1 MRTGKF
7 FCLMAVFCGVLAL
20 AMAYSQSKTGTP
32 NPKVQVSPGIQNN
45 PLAPTPQ
52 TKSGPTT
59 QGSTQNQPALA
70 DKSHQVNSPEH
81 HKVVVNHVFQ
91 ELFSQGR
98 CEFISQVYAPNCIVH
113 EGNKTRTIDEAVAEG
128 KGFRESAPDL
138 HMNADR
144 MVVNGDIVTVDWTSQ
159 GTHTGH
165 SRGVRPTGNHI
176 VMHGTSRFRMVNGKI
191 AEVWNNY
198 DRDGLFRQMG
208 VNPKLGRLY
217 DMTQDFIAAVHRFF
231 VNDNG

>member
-7 FCLMAVFCGVLAL
+7 FCLTAVFCGVLAL

-32 NPKVQVSPGIQNN
+32 NPKVQASPGTQNN
-45 PLAPTPQ
+45 PLAPALQ
-52 TKSGPTT
+52 TKAGPTP
-59 QGSTQNQPALA
+59 QGSTPGTLAA
-70 DKSHQVNSPEH
+70 DKSRQANSPEQ
-81 HKVVVNHVFQ
+81 HKAVVNHVFE

-98 CEFISQVYAPNCIVH
+98 YEMISQVYAPNCVVH
-113 EGNKTRTIDEAVAEG
+113 EGNKTQTINEAVAEG

-138 HMNADR
+138 RMKADR
-144 MVVNGDIVTVDWTSQ
+144 MVVNGDIVTADWTAN
-159 GTHTGH
+159 GTHTGQ

-176 VMHGTSRFRMVNGKI
+176 VMHGTSRFRVANGKI

-208 VNPKLGRLY
+208 VNPKLGHLY
-217 DMTQDFIAAVHRFF
+217 DLTQDFIAAVHRFF
-231 VNDNG
+231 VNDND

>member
-7 FCLMAVFCGVLAL
+7 LCLTAVFCGFLAL

-32 NPKVQVSPGIQNN
+32 TPKVQVSQGIQNN
-45 PLAPTPQ
+45 PLAPAPQ
-52 TKSGPTT
+52 TKPGPTP
-59 QGSTQNQPALA
+59 QGSALGTPAT
-70 DKSHQVNSPEH
+70 DKSRQANSPEH
-81 HKVVVNHVFQ
+81 NKAVVNHVFE

-98 CEFISQVYAPNCIVH
+98 YEFISQVYAPKCIVH
-113 EGNKTRTIDEAVAEG
+113 EGNKTRTLDEAVAEG
-128 KGFRESAPDL
+128 KGFRASAPDL
-138 HMNADR
+138 HMKADR

-159 GTHTGH
+159 GTHTGQ
-165 SRGVRPTGNHI
+165 SRGIRPTGNHI
-176 VMHGTSRFRMVNGKI
+176 VMHGNSRFRLVNGKI

-208 VNPKLGRLY
+208 VNPKIGHLY

-231 VNDNG
+231 MNDNG